1 MIISKNNEKNLIKT
15 LEYRNIINQITDKN
29 NLKNIL
35 MEKKINLYCG
45 FDPTADSLHIGH
57 LIPLIILRYFQKL
70 GHKPII
76 LLGGATG
83 LIGDPSFKLQERKK
97 QPIDLM
103 NKWISKISSQIK
115 LFLDFNC
122 GSNSA
127 LIVNNYDWFSKM
139 NVLFFLKEIGKY
151 FCVNQMMN
159 KESIKNR
166 INRNIQGISFTEFSY
181 NLLQSY
187 DFAYLNKYFNVILQI
202 GGSDQWGHIVS
213 GVDLVK
219 KIYKQQVFGL
229 TNKLITKNDGTK
241 FGKTENKT
249 IWLDALKTSPYDFF
263 QFWLNVDDNLVYNF
277 LKMFTTIKINTI
289 ENLQKS
295 NNNSIKKN
303 SAQNILAEHMTYLV
317 HGKNALESAKKI
329 TDHIFHKKLNDLS
342 KNDFNMLLIN
352 GINNI
357 VLKNENYSLQEI
369 LILSRL
375 AKSRSHA
382 KNMIESNSIYINNK
396 KKSDIL
402 YFFTEEDKIFNH
414 FTLLR
419 RGKKNFCLLYWK

>member
-1 MIISKNNEKNLIKT
+1 MIISKNNKIDLIQK

-35 MEKKINLYCG
+35 MQKNINLYCG

-57 LIPLIILRYFQKL
+57 LIPLITLRYFQKL

-83 LIGDPSFKLQERKK
+83 LIGDPSFKFEKRKK
-97 QPIDLM
+97 QPINLI
-103 NKWISKISSQIK
+103 NEFINKISLQLK
-115 LFLDFNC
+115 NFLDFNC

-127 LIVNNYDWFSKM
+127 IIVNNYDWFSNM
-139 NVLFFLKEIGKY
+139 NILFFLKDIGKY
-151 FCVNQMMN
+151 FYVNQMMN

-166 INRNIQGISFTEFSY
+166 INKNIQGISFTEFSY

-187 DFAYLNKYFNVILQI
+187 DFAYLNKYFNVTLQI
-202 GGSDQWGHIVS
+202 GGSDQWGHIIS
-213 GVDLVK
+213 GIDLIK
-219 KIYKQQVFGL
+219 KLYKQKVFGL
-229 TNKLITKNDGTK
+229 TNKLIIKNDGTK
-241 FGKTENKT
+241 FGKTENKP
-249 IWLDALKTSPYDFF
+249 IWLNPLKTSPYDFF
-263 QFWLNVDDNLVYNF
+263 QFWLNINDSLVYNF
-277 LKMFTTIKINTI
+277 LKMFTSIKINII
-289 ENLQKS
+289 EDLQKS

-303 SAQNILAEHMTYLV
+303 SAQNILAEYMTCLV

-329 TDHIFHKKLNDLS
+329 TDNIFYKKLDNLS
-342 KNDFNMLLIN
+342 KNDFNLLLDN

-357 VLKNENYSLQEI
+357 ILENKNYSLQEV
-369 LILSRL
+369 LILSKL

-382 KNMIESNSIYINNK
+382 RNMIESNSIYINNQK
-396 KKSDIL
+396 KTNIL
-402 YFFTEEDKIFNH
+402 FYFTKEDKIFNH

>member
-1 MIISKNNEKNLIKT
+1 MIISKNNEINLIEVLKN
-15 LEYRNIINQITDKN
+15 RNIINQITDKN
-29 NLKNIL
+29 NLKNIIT
-35 MEKKINLYCG
+35 EKKIHLYCG

-57 LIPLIILRYFQKL
+57 LIPLIVLRYFQKL

-97 QPIDLM
+97 QPIYLI
-103 NKWISKISSQIK
+103 NEWINKISLQIK

-139 NVLFFLKEIGKY
+139 NVLFFLKKIGKY

-159 KESIKNR
+159 KESIKKR
-166 INRNIQGISFTEFSY
+166 INKNTQGISFTEFSY

-213 GVDLVK
+213 GIDLIK
-219 KIYKQQVFGL
+219 KIHKQQVFGL
-229 TNKLITKNDGTK
+229 THKLITKNDGTK

-249 IWLDALKTSPYDFF
+249 IWLDSFKTSPYDFF
-263 QFWLNVDDNLVYNF
+263 QFWLNIHDNLVYNF
-277 LKMFTTIKINTI
+277 LKMFTSIEISTI
-289 ENLQKS
+289 EDLQKS
-295 NNNSIKKN
+295 NDNSIKKV
-303 SAQNILAEHMTYLV
+303 SAQNLLAEHMTYLV
-317 HGKNALESAKKI
+317 HGENALESAKKI
-329 TDHIFHKKLNDLS
+329 TDYIFYKKLNYLS
-342 KNDFNMLLIN
+342 KNDFHMLLTN

-357 VLKNENYSLQEI
+357 ILKNKNYSLQEI
-369 LILSRL
+369 LILSKL

-396 KKSDIL
+396 KRSNLL

-414 FTLLR
+414 FTLLC